1 MDHIIIRRIDGSSL
15 LISSFLENQRVIEHG
30 EQPIAIAAADGENTE
45 LKDDSLYLLYG
56 YIDRAVDAWVQELKY
71 IPRLINSAVAFL
83 LLYFFFSF
91 VIRDPLPMVDEIIL
105 ASGGAVAVYLWTAA
119 KNRKSEIAYKRRIEI
134 KMNADRAK
142 LFSDETAQKIEKRL
156 QELEQTDLLS
166 LCETAA
172 GIVTTPPSL
181 DIGEHQESV
190 KQMLHMIIAE
200 DQRQAKLIKKLED
213 PSADAEKLSARLYAL
228 AQQRKIDLPL
238 IVLYRSL

>member
-15 LISSFLENQRVIEHG
+15 LISSFLEKQHVIEHG
-30 EQPIAIAAADGENTE
+30 EEPVSIASPDGEDTS
-45 LKDDSLYLLYG
+45 LKDDSLYLLYS

-91 VIRDPLPMVDEIIL
+91 VIRDPLPMVDEILL

-119 KNRKSEIAYKRRIEI
+119 KNRKSEIANKRRIEL
-134 KMNADRAK
+134 KMNADRAE
-142 LFSDETAQKIEKRL
+142 LVTDSTAQDMEKRL

-172 GIVTTPPSL
+172 GIGETLPSL
-181 DIGEHQESV
+181 DIGEHQEAV
-190 KQMLHMIIAE
+190 KQMLRMIITE
-200 DQRQAKLIKKLED
+200 DQKQTKLLKKLED
-213 PSADAEKLSARLYAL
+213 RNVDAQKLSARLYAL
-228 AQQRKIDLPL
+228 SQQQKIDLPL

>member
-15 LISSFLENQRVIEHG
+15 LISSFLEKQQVIEHG
-30 EQPIAIAAADGENTE
+30 EEPVSIASPDGEDTS
-45 LKDDSLYLLYG
+45 LKDDSLYLLYS

-91 VIRDPLPMVDEIIL
+91 VIRDPLPMLDEILL

-119 KNRKSEIAYKRRIEI
+119 KNRKSEIAHKRRIEL
-134 KMNADRAK
+134 KMNADRAE
-142 LFSDETAQKIEKRL
+142 LVTDGTAQDMEKRL

-172 GIVTTPPSL
+172 GIGTTLPSL
-181 DIGEHQESV
+181 DIGEHQETV
-190 KQMLHMIIAE
+190 KQMLRMIITE
-200 DQRQAKLIKKLED
+200 DQKQTKLLKKLED
-213 PSADAEKLSARLYAL
+213 RSVDAEKLSARLYAL
-228 AQQRKIDLPL
+228 SQQQKIDLPL